1 MGEKIL
7 KLPQLNRSAI
17 AGYTTSEATLRYTSG
32 GRAVANF
39 TVAQNRRYKVGDEWK
54 SQATFVPCVIW
65 NEAAERANEQI
76 HKGTAVMVEGRLQ
89 SREWEKDGETRRV
102 LELVVSRLQVLERR
116 EESPSAAEAASA
128 DSAAGSGD
136 VPY

>member
-1 MGEKIL
+1 MGEKNL
-7 KLPQLNRSAI
+7 KLPNLNHAQI
-17 AGYTTSEATLRYTSG
+17 AGYTTSEATLRYTTG
-32 GRAVANF
+32 GTAVANF
-39 TVAQNRRYKVGDEWK
+39 TVAYNRRWQVNGEWK
-54 SQATFVPCVIW
+54 SEPSFIPCVAW
-65 NEAAERANEQI
+65 KQAAERANEQI

-89 SREWEKDGETRRV
+89 SRSWDHHGETRTA

-116 EESPSAAEAASA
+116 EESSSAAEAASA